1 MERTHRI
8 LLGGIAVLALNGTTP
23 VLAAE
28 QAHSYYPNYSAK
40 HGAPLSGEQRLQ
52 IHVYN
57 EYEEREPCQN
67 YREPP
72 AGFYVEDCTLKYGIP
87 VADPAPVYTQTETV
101 TTTTKLKTVAEYN
114 IYFDFDKS
122 DLDPADFTVLDQIAG
137 EIDDYQPLEVTVAG
151 HTDTRGN
158 ADYNYKLSQRRA
170 DTVSQALTERGVKHR
185 VIREEAFG
193 ESRPAVQTPDGVKLP
208 ENRRVE
214 IEFLK

>member
-1 MERTHRI
+1 MNRTTRTI
-8 LLGGIAVLALNGTTP
+8 LGGLVVFGLSGATP

-28 QAHSYYPNYSAK
+28 YAYPYFPGYTGKAIT
-40 HGAPLSGEQRLQ
+40 AEQWLQ
-52 IHVYN
+52 LHIYN

-72 AGFYVEDCTLKYGIP
+72 AGFYVEDCTLKYN
-87 VADPAPVYTQTETV
+87 VVTADPASTYTRTETV
-101 TTTTKLKTVAEYN
+101 TQTTKLKTVAEYN

-122 DLDPADFTVLDQIAG
+122 DLDPSDYAVLDQIAG

-170 DTVSQALTERGVKHR
+170 DTVSKALTERGVKHR